1 MEIPTNMQPMRL
13 NLLWPL
19 SLSLLLSPADAQ
31 KTVPTTTYTL
41 HAQKEQHSSNLPS
54 ALVYLLPD
62 QALLV
67 LIPQQDGKWF
77 FKRITAWD
85 TGSPKE
91 ETIGFAGEPHQKGVS
106 GEEELKV
113 DPSNTYAVIRI
124 KSFTGIFYSV
134 TGAVNQ
140 SAVIVLIDLRS
151 FTLISQS
158 NTTDPLLATS
168 SWSFAENGLLIA
180 KARTDRSTVKPTHP
194 ETRFSFETMTDTYQ
208 AAALTL
214 PSFKPSMP
222 CQYELFLDDR
232 KGPQRSDHHLSKV
245 SDGCAELVALAHVP
259 SAQNLPGDGT
269 QSVPFAQLAHYGQ
282 LAGPT
287 CQISVEGSSLDYAL
301 YGCRTGHRYMDDMI
315 VTTNSRNLTV
325 LSVPDGKPVLTVP
338 LPHNLTP
345 YSALLANAVG
355 HTWLLLLRDGIKLET
370 YRLP

>member
-1 MEIPTNMQPMRL
+1 MRRH
-13 NLLWPL
+13 LLWPL

-31 KTVPTTTYTL
+31 KAVPTTTYTL

-54 ALVYLLPD
+54 TLLYLLPD

-91 ETIGFAGEPHQKGVS
+91 ETIGFTGEPHQEGAS

-124 KSFTGIFYSV
+124 KSFTGNIHSV
-134 TGAVNQ
+134 VENQ

-158 NTTDPLLATS
+158 TTNDPLLATS

-180 KARTDRSTVKPTHP
+180 RTRTDSSTVKPPHP
-194 ETRFSFETMTDTYQ
+194 KYSFSFETMTDTYQ

-214 PSFKPSMP
+214 PGFKPSMP

-232 KGPQRSDHHLSKV
+232 EGSQRRDRYLSKV
-245 SDGCAELVALAHVP
+245 SDGCVALVALAHVP
-259 SAQNLPGDGT
+259 SAQNLPGGVS
-269 QSVPFAQLAHYGQ
+269 QSVPNAQLARYAQ

-287 CQISVEGSSLDYAL
+287 CQISGESSSADYAL
-301 YGCRTGHRYMDDMI
+301 YGCRTGHGYMDDMI
-315 VTTNSRNLTV
+315 ITTNSRNLTV

-345 YSALLANAVG
+345 YPALLPKAVG
-355 HTWLLLLRDGIKLET
+355 HTWLLFLRDGIKLET